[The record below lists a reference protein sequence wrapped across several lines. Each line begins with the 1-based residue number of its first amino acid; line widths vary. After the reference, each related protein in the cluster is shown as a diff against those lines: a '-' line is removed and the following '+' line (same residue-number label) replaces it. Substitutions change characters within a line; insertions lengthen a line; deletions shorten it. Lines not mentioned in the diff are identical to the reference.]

1 MFYYFKYNDVMLFSL
16 NEHPGFKSINEN
28 TAKEIEGTA
37 YFLGHLNPLKSR
49 DSFVVSDSSMFF
61 MKEETVDFLN
71 TSKDSPHIL
80 SWITKKLESN
90 EIVYVNTAYNNWES
104 LIGKPPKEKWNV
116 NVIAVGDVGST
127 LLIGL
132 NLLGKGVID
141 KIGIYD
147 RTLNNQKRWESE
159 MNQIVFPFDYEDYPE
174 VEIITEKQICDCD
187 MIIFCAAKGY
197 NFDENTQD
205 VRMVQ
210 FEKNAEIITQYSK
223 LVRDANFKG
232 IFAVVSDP
240 VDLLCKKVLIESN
253 TNENGTYDNN
263 GLFPSQI
270 IGYGLGV
277 MNGRAIYHA
286 KKNPAFA
293 SYITEGRAY
302 GPHGAGLIIANS
314 IDDYDASISNE
325 LTQLAY
331 EANLEVRA
339 FGYKP
344 YVAPALSSG
353 AISILA
359 TLRGDWNYSST
370 FLGGIFMG
378 AKNRYI
384 NNAFELEQLDLPDV
398 LVKKLRTTFSNL
410 EDII

>member
-1 MFYYFKYNDVMLFSL
+1 MLFSL
-16 NEHPGFKSINEN
+16 KEHPGFKSINEN
-28 TAKEIEGTA
+28 SAREIEGTA
-37 YFLGHLNPLKSR
+37 YFLGDLNPLKAR
-49 DSFVVSDSSMFF
+49 DSFTVSDSSLLFIK
-61 MKEETVDFLN
+61 KENSDLLN
-71 TSKDSPHIL
+71 ISEDGHNVL
-80 SWITKKLESN
+80 SWISKKIDN
-90 EIVYVNTAYNNWES
+90 QQVVYINTAYDNWES
-104 LIGKPPKEKWNV
+104 LIGKAPKEKWNV
-116 NVIAVGDVGST
+116 NIIAIGDVGST

-132 NLLGKGVID
+132 NLLGKGTLD

-147 RTLNNQKRWESE
+147 RTLNNQKRWEHE
-159 MNQIVFPFDYEDYPE
+159 MNQIVFPFDYDDYPE
-174 VEIITEKQICDCD
+174 VEVIAENQICDCD

-197 NFDENTQD
+197 NLEDKSQD
-205 VRMVQ
+205 VRMIQ
-210 FEKNAEIITQYSK
+210 FDKNSEIITHYSK
-223 LVRDANFKG
+223 LARDSNFKG
-232 IFAVVSDP
+232 VFAVVSDP

-253 TNENGTYDNN
+253 TNEQGEYDNK

-270 IGYGLGV
+270 VGYGLGV

-286 KKNPAFA
+286 RKNPAY
-293 SYITEGRAY
+293 SQYINEGRAY
-302 GPHGAGLIIANS
+302 GPHGVGLIIADS
-314 IDDYDASISNE
+314 IENYNEEASDE

-359 TLRGDWNYSST
+359 TLRGQWNYSST
-370 FLGGIFMG
+370 FLGGVFMG

-384 NNAFELEQLDLPDV
+384 NNSFEIERLALPDV
-398 LVKKLRTTFSNL
+398 LVKRLRTTFSNL